1 MSRYEWPGGEAGSGN
16 PNLVTER
23 LQWMQGRYGAVPP
36 ETLLAARVARRS
48 VPAERF
54 QPRDRPSGPAFL
66 WLPVGPATVLGG
78 QAESGPR
85 VSGRVRDIAVSP
97 DGTRAYAATANGGIW
112 YTADSGAS
120 WIQIGGWA
128 TRRAAA
134 APGEAASG
142 AEGLTF
148 GSLLVMFGATADGQ
162 GDEVFAA
169 TGEISGRAH
178 RRGYFGGV
186 GVLHAKAAVPAVIA
200 DESAD
205 PWAVEGGAVLTG
217 LGSYRLAADPHA
229 PLGSTARPA
238 HLLLATSNGL
248 FERTATSGD
257 PTWAKVTSGPF
268 GRATDPE
275 NPLHVTDIRWIP
287 KGAASRVWVGVD
299 DRTKGGGG
307 SSLWWADVDSGGG
320 IGTWSQITLTMT
332 VPAPGAPITY
342 RGRIGLADSP
352 AAPGIL
358 YALSIAGPW
367 DTATPAM
374 WRIDDTG
381 AAPVVASI
389 TNVPPR
395 IFESSGSGAG
405 QQGYDLTIAADPAV
419 AGQLIIG
426 GAALEVTAN
435 DWNAALWLVQ
445 VRAAGPTGWQLSFT
459 PPPPPPPPPAL
470 QPAVETYNGTQDPT
484 YIGAD
489 VHPDV
494 HCATWTTSQAVGA
507 RHVWI
512 GCDGGIYRSAAEGA
526 LHTFLARNTGIGS
539 LQPGWIAS
547 NPASLHD
554 IVIGTQDNGTIRR
567 AGDSV
572 WRPQSASFLGD
583 GGGVAFF
590 ASATAQYVCQY
601 TNASWQDDLERSW
614 LFVLRPPITKDKT
627 DENKAS
633 SFYSG
638 AAATVDAGTSRVAVG
653 TTRVW
658 CTQDGGNTFFT
669 LPSGVDPKRSPGPH
683 PADTATDS
691 CVLTGGVPSADGQV
705 VTLRWA
711 TPRRLVVLC
720 QRAVLVHDLVG
731 GTAAVPPTSSVK
743 RIDGAGARGKKNRLK
758 AGVLPPVGSWTDIG
772 IANPAAPGD
781 GTLFVATTGPEKPS
795 TSKDDDT
802 LWWYDGSATWRRTGL
817 RAAGLANPPTGTVA
831 PAYAVVADP
840 VIQGT
845 VYVGT
850 GAGVWQGTRAGS
862 ATNPTWTWQ
871 PLVNGLPEATVTDLE
886 IVSQG
891 VVRLLR
897 ASVSAAGVWELDL
910 SGTTANQL
918 FLRVHDRDT
927 RRVLPTPATD
937 TATLP
942 PTPVRFDASP
952 DLRVR
957 NAPGTTVPAP
967 GRATLP
973 MSAQPTGPSVS
984 QQLALHELWIL
995 QTAMHSHDPLVRPN
1009 GQWSPGFVS
1018 RLRAAGAPTTA
1029 SNQPRI
1035 TMPFWTAQL
1044 AAGTPYANPWDTP
1057 APTEADLMELIVDRP
1072 VATGSAASGLVAGP
1086 ARVDVLVHRRS
1097 APDPAAEVP
1106 WVLLIRRQVTGTATD
1121 WATLQVP
1128 WAAVVTAAVSTGT
1141 PAAAALGD
1149 SWQVADVMQQPAGSL
1164 TARTPRS
1171 VTFSVDFSLAPAGS
1185 RWLLVAVVGSASD
1198 LPVIPAGTLGPAVMG
1213 SRHLACR
1220 SIRIRG

>member
-1 MSRYEWPGGEAGSGN
+1 VSRYDWPGGDAGSGS
-16 PNLVTER
+16 PDLVTER
-23 LQWMQGRYGAVPP
+23 LRWMQGRYGVVPP

-48 VPAERF
+48 APAGRF
-54 QPRDRPSGPAFL
+54 RPGDRPSGTALL
-66 WLPVGPATVLGG
+66 WLPAGPATVLGG
-78 QAESGPR
+78 QAESSPR

-97 DGTRAYAATANGGIW
+97 DGKRAYAATANGGIW

-120 WIQIGGWA
+120 WIQVGGWA
-128 TRRAAA
+128 TRRTTVTA
-134 APGEAASG
+134 GEAAAG

-148 GSLLVMFGATADGQ
+148 GSLLAAFGAAVDGS

-169 TGEISGRAH
+169 TGEIAGRAQGS
-178 RRGYFGGV
+178 GYFGGV
-186 GVLHAKAAVPAVIA
+186 GVLHAKAAVPVVVA
-200 DESAD
+200 DERAD
-205 PWAVEGGAVLTG
+205 PWTVEGAVVLTG

-229 PLGSTARPA
+229 PLGSTVRPA
-238 HLLLATSNGL
+238 HLLLGTSNGL
-248 FERTATSGD
+248 FERTTRGADT
-257 PTWAKVTSGPF
+257 TWAKVTSGPF
-268 GRATDPE
+268 GQATDPD

-299 DRTKGGGG
+299 DQTKGGGG

-320 IGTWSQITLTMT
+320 IGSWTQVALTMA

-342 RGRIGLADSP
+342 GGRIGLADSP

-358 YALSIAGPW
+358 YALSVAGPSN
-367 DTATPAM
+367 TATAAM

-389 TNVPPR
+389 VNVPPR
-395 IFESSGSGAG
+395 IFGSVGSGTG
-405 QQGYDLTIAADPAV
+405 QQRYDLTIVADPAV

-426 GAALEVTAN
+426 GAALEVVAN

-445 VRAAGPTGWQLSFT
+445 VQAAGPTGWQLSFT
-459 PPPPPPPPPAL
+459 PPAPPSAPPAP
-470 QPAVETYNGTQDPT
+470 QPPVQTYNGTQDPT
-484 YIGAD
+484 YIGAG

-494 HCATWTTSQAVGA
+494 HCAAWTTGQAVGA
-507 RHVWI
+507 RQVWI

-526 LHTFLARNTGIGS
+526 LRTFLARNTGVGS

-547 NPASLHD
+547 NPASPHD

-567 AGDSV
+567 AGDTV
-572 WRPQSASFLGD
+572 WRAAFLGD
-583 GGGVAFF
+583 GGGVTFF
-590 ASATAQYVCQY
+590 TSATAQYVRQY
-601 TNASWQDDLERSW
+601 VRATWNDDLGHPWR
-614 LFVLRPPITKDKT
+614 FVLRPPVTADQT
-627 DENKAS
+627 TENTAS

-638 AAATVDAGTSRVAVG
+638 AAATVDAGITRVAVG

-658 CTQDGGNTFFT
+658 CTQDGGSTFFT
-669 LPSGVDPKRSPGPH
+669 LPSGLDPKRSPGPN

-691 CVLTGGVPSADGQV
+691 CVLTGGVPSADGKV

-731 GTAAVPPTSSVK
+731 GTAAVPPTSTVK

-758 AGVLPPVGSWTDIG
+758 AGVLPPAGSWTDIG

-781 GTLFVATTGPEKPS
+781 GTLYVATTGPEKPS
-795 TSKDDDT
+795 SATGDDT
-802 LWWYDGSATWRRTGL
+802 LWWYDGSAKWKRTGL
-817 RAAGLANPPTGTVA
+817 RAAGLGNSPTGTVA

-840 VIQGT
+840 ASPAT

-862 ATNPTWTWQ
+862 ATDPTWTWQ
-871 PLVNGLPEATVTDLE
+871 PLVNGLPEVTVTDLE

-891 VVRLLR
+891 GGVRLLR
-897 ASVSAAGVWELDL
+897 ATLSSAGVWELDL
-910 SGTTANQL
+910 SGGTASQL

-927 RRVLPTPATD
+927 RRALPTPATD

-973 MSAQPTGPSVS
+973 MSAQPTGSSVS
-984 QQLALHELWIL
+984 QRLAIHELWVL
-995 QTAMHSHDPLVRPN
+995 QTAMHSRDPLVRPD

-1018 RLRAAGAPTTA
+1018 RLLAAGAPTTA
-1029 SNQPRI
+1029 PNQPRI
-1035 TMPFWTAQL
+1035 TLPFWTAQL
-1044 AAGTPYANPWDTP
+1044 AAGTPYADPWDTP
-1057 APTEADLMELIVDRP
+1057 APAEADLMELIVDRP
-1072 VATGSAASGLVAGP
+1072 VASGPAVTGLVAGP
-1086 ARVDVLVHRRS
+1086 SRVNVLVHRRS

-1106 WVLLIRRQVTGTATD
+1106 WVLLIRRQVTGVAAA
-1121 WATLQVP
+1121 WAALPVP
-1128 WAAVVTAAVSTGT
+1128 WAAAVTAAASTGT
-1141 PAAAALGD
+1141 PLAAPLGD
-1149 SWQVADVMQQPAGSL
+1149 SWQVADVIRQPAGSL
-1164 TARTPRS
+1164 TARTPRA
-1171 VTFSVDFSLAPAGS
+1171 VTFSVDFSTGPAGS
-1185 RWLLVAVVGSASD
+1185 QWLLVAVAGSAGD
-1198 LPVIPAGTLGPAVMG
+1198 PPVIPGGTLGAAVMG

-1220 SIRIRG
+1220 SIRLRG

>member
-1 MSRYEWPGGEAGSGN
+1 MSRYEWPGGEAGSGS
-16 PNLVTER
+16 PNLVAQR
-23 LQWMQGRYGAVPP
+23 LDWMRSRYGAVPP
-36 ETLLAARVARRS
+36 ETLLAARAARRS
-48 VPAERF
+48 APAERF
-54 QPRDRPSGPAFL
+54 EPLDRPSGTAFE
-66 WLPVGPATVLGG
+66 WLPVGPAAVLGG
-78 QAESGPR
+78 QAESSPR
-85 VSGRVRDIAVSP
+85 VSGRVRDITVSP

-120 WIQIGGWA
+120 WIQVGGWA

-142 AEGLTF
+142 AEGLTV
-148 GSLLVMFGATADGQ
+148 GSLLVLFGATADGT

-178 RRGYFGGV
+178 GSGYFGGV
-186 GVLHAKAAVPAVIA
+186 GVLHAKAAVPAIVA

-217 LGSYRLAADPHA
+217 LGSYQLAADPHA
-229 PLGSTARPA
+229 PLGNTARPA
-238 HLLLATSNGL
+238 HLLLGTSNGL

-257 PTWAKVTSGPF
+257 PTWSKVTSGPF
-268 GRATDPE
+268 RKATDPE
-275 NPLHVTDIRWIP
+275 NPMHVTDIRWIP

-320 IGTWSQITLTMT
+320 IGTWTQVTLTMT
-332 VPAPGAPITY
+332 APAPGAPITY
-342 RGRIGLADSP
+342 GGRIGLADSP

-358 YALSIAGPW
+358 YVLSVAGPW
-367 DTATPAM
+367 NTATPAM

-381 AAPVVASI
+381 AAPAVASI

-395 IFESSGSGAG
+395 IFEPTGSGAG
-405 QQGYDLTIAADPAV
+405 QQDYDLTIAADPAV

-426 GAALEVTAN
+426 GGALEVTAN
-435 DWNAALWLVQ
+435 DWNAALWLVRVQ
-445 VRAAGPTGWQLSFT
+445 AAGPTGWQLSFT
-459 PPPPPPPPPAL
+459 PPAPPPAPPAP
-470 QPAVETYNGTQDPT
+470 QPPVQTYNGTQDPT
-484 YIGAD
+484 YIGAG
-489 VHPDV
+489 VHADV
-494 HCATWTTSQAVGA
+494 HCAAWTTGQAVGA

-526 LHTFLARNTGIGS
+526 LRTFLARNTAIGS
-539 LQPGWIAS
+539 LEPGWIAS

-567 AGDSV
+567 AGNTV
-572 WRPQSASFLGD
+572 WRAAFLGD

-590 ASATAQYVCQY
+590 SSATAQYVRQY
-601 TNASWQDDLERSW
+601 VRATWRDDLKHPWS
-614 LFVLRPPITKDKT
+614 FVLRPPVTADQT
-627 DENKAS
+627 QENNAS
-633 SFYSG
+633 LFYSG
-638 AAATVDAGTSRVAVG
+638 AAATVDAGITRVAIG

-658 CTQDGGNTFFT
+658 CTQDGGSTFFT
-669 LPSGVDPKRSPGPH
+669 LPSGLDPKRSPGPN

-691 CVLTGGVPSADGQV
+691 CVLTGGVPSADGKV

-720 QRAVLVHDLVG
+720 QRAVLVHDLAG
-731 GTAAVPPTSSVK
+731 GTAAMPPTSTVK

-758 AGVLPPVGSWTDIG
+758 AGVLPPTGSWTDIA

-781 GTLFVATTGPEKPS
+781 GTLYVATTGPEKPS

-802 LWWYDGSATWRRTGL
+802 LWWYDGSAKWQRTGL
-817 RAAGLANPPTGTVA
+817 RAAGLANPPTGTIA

-840 VIQGT
+840 ASPAT
-845 VYVGT
+845 VYIGT
-850 GAGVWQGTRAGS
+850 GAGVWQGTRAGP

-891 VVRLLR
+891 AVRLLR
-897 ASVSAAGVWELDL
+897 ATASAAGVWELDL
-910 SGTTANQL
+910 SGTTAKQL

-957 NAPGTTVPAP
+957 NAAGTTVPPAS
-967 GRATLP
+967 RATLT
-973 MSAQPTGPSVS
+973 MSAQPTGSSIS
-984 QQLALHELWIL
+984 QRLALHELWVL
-995 QTAMHSHDPLVRPN
+995 QTAMHAHDPLVRPD
-1009 GQWSPGFVS
+1009 GQWSPEFVS

-1029 SNQPRI
+1029 ANQPRI
-1035 TMPFWTAQL
+1035 TLPFWTAQL
-1044 AAGTPYANPWDTP
+1044 AAGTPYADPWDTP

-1072 VATGSAASGLVAGP
+1072 AATGAAATGLVAGSS
-1086 ARVDVLVHRRS
+1086 RVDVLVHRRS

-1106 WVLLIRRQVTGTATD
+1106 WVLLIRRQVTGAAAA
-1121 WATLQVP
+1121 WAGLPVP
-1128 WAAVVTAAVSTGT
+1128 WAAAVTAAVSTGT
-1141 PAAAALGD
+1141 PPAAALGD
-1149 SWQVADVMQQPAGSL
+1149 SWQVASTMQQPTGSL

-1171 VTFSVDFSLAPAGS
+1171 VRFPADFSTAPAGS
-1185 RWLLVAVVGSASD
+1185 QWLLVAVVGSASD
-1198 LPVIPAGTLGPAVMG
+1198 PPVIPAGTLGPAVMG